1 MLRQEKKQT
10 LWSSH
15 ADLRMSQPPN
25 NQNPT
30 PSAALA
36 ASQAFLNNRASN
48 ASLSSAAAATALR
61 SLTTSP
67 EPVGNIRT
75 KRMQRRNSQSSN
87 GSAPANPRAGLQRQ
101 NSSGSMTERSFRS
114 PSPNRPQSSQSAPDT
129 TVPAAYDA
137 PPVPALPASVSMKLL
152 KQGKRASSLEPTPA
166 PKRSTQQTAP
176 PGERAVSIDRSRNES
191 NSESNYRTSVNFS
204 RPLSPSP
211 LNTPPESP
219 VSAPRPKSMGGWQT
233 GPIVGDTSRAT
244 GGRPASTVGVPS
256 SNGTI
261 QQKLESAANQP
272 AKKKKKNQAA
282 PSTQGSHL
290 ATGGMHVGPTGTA
303 VPNGTLT
310 QTTAPSSAPAAKTAA
325 QRSNEQTVPNT
336 RPRPKK
342 QGIAGA
348 GLVKQPSM
356 VREDR
361 EAEEQAN
368 KPPQRPQTSGGPTS
382 IAKQAEPS
390 KPKTSVTA
398 TDTMTGGKSQQQ
410 TSAASSTV
418 GSGSPSSSS
427 LQPIGNGRTQQESS
441 QSPARS
447 AHFSSAP
454 LLAEKSGVRHSP
466 PPRSLSPAKSALKH
480 SPGSIRGTSP
490 ATSQAG
496 RAPGSDMSD
505 TASQMSEDGKP
516 SSKKKKKV
524 RVSFDEG
531 ATVVTADPVL
541 GSVQERSLNPRPN
554 RFDFDEEDTSDIL
567 KPRPVLPSFGSVRG
581 RKTKA
586 EEEPL
591 EKVTETVP
599 SSMTTSTS
607 TIASPQEISS
617 DQAIGGVFAQD
628 QASKNE
634 KVPQSDKPTPLPPEV
649 TSREGLTYG
658 SDSDT
663 DEDVPVTSVVPNS
676 ESPRRESLIKA
687 DEAETVSKNVPPPLG
702 QPESDIGLVPGGP
715 DINVQPPTPAAI
727 EESKEPSSPV
737 PGAFP
742 EEIRELASPVPGAF
756 PNDPEEDIRTDNAGN
771 GTNPTDAAVHSAGS
785 SEEPLEQTTPQPL
798 TSEAL
803 ARTGE
808 AIEATNAP
816 QMQSEDAYETDED
829 SIYSDAAED
838 PSELEGGFASLDA
851 ILESPMQPQA
861 ESSIISTPPDSPST
875 RLAKNYNP
883 TAKSPTGAVDVLV
896 SPEAE
901 TPSSAQDWNKT
912 KTYWS
917 SLSDQRKK
925 EMEQQAQPESA
936 PIVVSTTKEATVPT
950 VATPKPK
957 PKKKKT
963 TTQSQTSR
971 ATLVENSRAPRQ
983 RPQSTENDSIP
994 PMRQTMR
1001 STMRQSSP
1009 EQAPSAT
1016 HLRQSMRSGGT
1027 MRTSMCDGPPSPKQV
1042 APVQSKEPRGAL
1054 QKKNVRPARASP
1066 SSGVLGTS
1074 STAREIAA
1082 SSLRAQMQRPAT
1094 AANDSDS
1101 ESSFRKKKRG
1111 DSSTVDGGRYTMKR
1125 SMRDG
1130 PAGQS
1135 SASPGENQSTRFSIR
1150 SLSPQ
1155 PAPSSRGG
1163 MRSSMRT
1170 GSLDIGRPPRDTRSP
1185 SRFSISSFGRS
1196 SKPQRGPAPPSR
1208 EPAKSST
1215 TSRFKSRFADSSD
1228 EEEDD
1233 KPRLG
1238 SRFRSRF
1245 ADSDD
1250 ESDIESPPLPAGLTP
1265 VRGIPARQD
1274 DRESTDL
1281 SDEEDQRRPG
1291 SPPAVPSSNDVEQ
1304 ALTKRP
1310 QTSQAAPVTNGNAG
1324 KALASGSLREPG
1336 APAKLTSTPP
1346 PKRNESRTRRFF
1358 GLGKKKPDLSPLAT
1372 QKEDDES
1379 GRGPNTQAPLGI
1391 TTTIGPGTPIKDQI
1405 RPSTPPSQGTPTAA
1419 KSAHT
1424 ASSPS
1429 ASPTTTRPRSP
1440 KLQRR
1445 NTPQLRA
1452 SLPDP
1457 SSWPLPE
1464 SVATKKPLARPSTS
1478 DGTPRSRKGAA
1489 AARPEMGP
1497 RVNTEGGETVVTIA
1511 AGEGVG
1517 ADGAGVVYGRRGRP
1531 KRFQALRRAFGLR
1544 D

>member
-1 MLRQEKKQT
+1 MLRQEKKQM
-10 LWSSH
+10 LQSSH
-15 ADLRMSQPPN
+15 ADLRILKPPN

-48 ASLSSAAAATALR
+48 ASLSSAAAAAALR
-61 SLTTSP
+61 SHTTSP

-152 KQGKRASSLEPTPA
+152 KQGRRASSLEPAPA
-166 PKRSTQQTAP
+166 PKLSTPQTAP
-176 PGERAVSIDRSRNES
+176 PEERAVSVDRNRSES

-211 LNTPPESP
+211 RNSPPESP
-219 VSAPRPKSMGGWQT
+219 VSALRPKSVGGWQT
-233 GPIVGDTSRAT
+233 GPIIGDTSGAT

-256 SNGTI
+256 SNGSV

-272 AKKKKKNQAA
+272 VKKKKKKQAA

-303 VPNGTLT
+303 VQNGTLM
-310 QTTAPSSAPAAKTAA
+310 QNTAPGSAPVAKTAA
-325 QRSNEQTVPNT
+325 QRSNKQTAPST
-336 RPRPKK
+336 RPMPKK
-342 QGIAGA
+342 QGVAGA
-348 GLVKQPSM
+348 GLVKQPSI

-361 EAEEQAN
+361 EAEEQAG
-368 KPPQRPQTSGGPTS
+368 KPPQRPQSSAGPTS

-390 KPKTSVTA
+390 RPITTRSVAETSA
-398 TDTMTGGKSQQQ
+398 GGKGQQQ
-410 TSAASSTV
+410 VSAAGGAV
-418 GSGSPSSSS
+418 GSGSPSSSN
-427 LQPIGNGRTQQESS
+427 LQPNDNRRAQQESS

-454 LLAEKSGVRHSP
+454 LLADKGGVRHSP

-531 ATVVTADPVL
+531 ATVVTAEPVL
-541 GSVQERSLNPRPN
+541 GSVQERSLNSRPN
-554 RFDFDEEDTSDIL
+554 RFDFDEEDTNDIL
-567 KPRPVLPSFGSVRG
+567 KPRPVLPSFGSIRG

-607 TIASPQEISS
+607 TIPMPQELSS
-617 DQAIGGVFAQD
+617 DQAVGGVLAQD

-663 DEDVPVTSVVPNS
+663 DDDVPVPSEVPNS
-676 ESPRRESLIKA
+676 ESPRRESLIKT
-687 DEAETVSKNVPPPLG
+687 DEAETASKNIPPPLS
-702 QPESDIGLVPGGP
+702 QTESDTGLAPGGP

-727 EESKEPSSPV
+727 EESKEASSPI

-742 EEIRELASPVPGAF
+742 EESRELSSPVPGAF
-756 PNDPEEDIRTDNAGN
+756 PNDPEEDIRTDNAGA
-771 GTNPTDAAVHSAGS
+771 GTDPTDATAR
-785 SEEPLEQTTPQPL
+785 SEELPKESLEQTTPQSL

-803 ARTGE
+803 ARRD
-808 AIEATNAP
+808 EATEATRVP

-838 PSELEGGFASLDA
+838 PSEFEGGFASLDA

-861 ESSIISTPPDSPST
+861 ESSLISTPPDSPST
-875 RLAKNYNP
+875 RLAKKYDP
-883 TAKSPTGAVDVLV
+883 TAKSPTGAVDGLA

-901 TPSSAQDWNKT
+901 SPSTAQDWNQT
-912 KTYWS
+912 KSYWS
-917 SLSDQRKK
+917 SLSDQKK
-925 EMEQQAQPESA
+925 REMEQQARPEPA
-936 PIVVSTTKEATVPT
+936 PVVVPTTKEATVPT
-950 VATPKPK
+950 VAKPKPK

-963 TTQSQTSR
+963 TTQSQTSIT
-971 ATLVENSRAPRQ
+971 APTQNPKAPRQ
-983 RPQSTENDSIP
+983 RSQPTENDNIP
-994 PMRQTMR
+994 PVRQAMR

-1009 EQAPSAT
+1009 EQAQPAT

-1027 MRTSMCDGPPSPKQV
+1027 MRSSMRGGPPSSKQV
-1042 APVQSKEPRGAL
+1042 APVQPQEPRGTL
-1054 QKKNVRPARASP
+1054 QKKNVRPTSATP
-1066 SSGVLGTS
+1066 NSGILGTG

-1082 SSLRAQMQRPAT
+1082 STLRVQTQPQRPAT
-1094 AANDSDS
+1094 AVNDSDS
-1101 ESSFRKKKRG
+1101 ESSFRKKKRP
-1111 DSSTVDGGRYTMKR
+1111 DSSTADGGRYTMRR

-1135 SASPGENQSTRFSIR
+1135 PTSPGENQSTRFSIH

-1196 SKPQRGPAPPSR
+1196 SKQQKGPAPPSR

-1215 TSRFKSRFADSSD
+1215 ASRFKSRFADSSD

-1233 KPRLG
+1233 RPRLG
-1238 SRFRSRF
+1238 GRFRSRF

-1250 ESDIESPPLPAGLTP
+1250 ESDVESPPLPAGLTP

-1310 QTSQAAPVTNGNAG
+1310 QASQATPATNGVAG
-1324 KALASGSLREPG
+1324 KALATGSLREPG

-1346 PKRNESRTRRFF
+1346 PKRTESRTRRFF
-1358 GLGKKKPDLSPLAT
+1358 GLGKKKTDLSPLTT
-1372 QKEDDES
+1372 QKEDDENADA
-1379 GRGPNTQAPLGI
+1379 PNNSAPLGI
-1391 TTTIGPGTPIKDQI
+1391 TTTIGPGTPMKDQI
-1405 RPSTPPSQGTPTAA
+1405 RPSTPPSQGTTAV

-1424 ASSPS
+1424 ASSPP
-1429 ASPTTTRPRSP
+1429 ASPSSPTTRPRSP

-1464 SVATKKPLARPSTS
+1464 SASKKPFARPSTS
-1478 DGTPRSRKGAA
+1478 DGTTPR
-1489 AARPEMGP
+1489 
-1497 RVNTEGGETVVTIA
+1497 
-1511 AGEGVG
+1511 
-1517 ADGAGVVYGRRGRP
+1517 
-1531 KRFQALRRAFGLR
+1531 
-1544 D
+1544 